1 MLLGSVVLQSD
12 FYRTTTLFYF
22 QLAELGQR
30 FLYWEEMF
38 AGLLSAEVGEELET
52 TRKAEPCSHMLFLCG
67 LWLKCK
73 WFSSTQVKQ
82 PNTEECTQKEEENH
96 NTGSFYIFYLVT

>member
-1 MLLGSVVLQSD
+1 
-12 FYRTTTLFYF
+12 
-22 QLAELGQR
+22 
-30 FLYWEEMF
+30 MF